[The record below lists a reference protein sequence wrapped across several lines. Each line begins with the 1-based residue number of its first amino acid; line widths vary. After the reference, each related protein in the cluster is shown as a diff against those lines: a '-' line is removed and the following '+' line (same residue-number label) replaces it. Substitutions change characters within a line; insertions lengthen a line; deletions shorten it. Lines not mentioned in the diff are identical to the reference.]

1 MADKKTDGTV
11 KRIRDLLRHPAAS
24 VTLAWVVLVIIML
37 MVSPGFGTWSNVV
50 SIATNVSVLAI
61 LSMGLMFV
69 MVSGG
74 IDLSVGS
81 LLGLTGVV
89 IYLLAGPVGL
99 PIWLAALLGLVFSAG
114 VGMLITGSI
123 IAVTGIPA
131 FVVTLGGLVAFSGLA
146 GVLTGGRTNTLPDV
160 GIVGWLGSGTIGSV
174 PVAPLVMLVVFAIT
188 AWVLRS
194 TWLGRELYAVGGNQE
209 AARLSGVN
217 VIRVKM
223 IAYGLAGLFAGV
235 AAIVQIG
242 RFRGAVPPTAG
253 SGLELTAIAALLL
266 GGVALSGGSGG
277 AGGAL
282 VGVLFLATVQ
292 NALDL
297 LGVSNYWKDVV
308 TGSILVIAM
317 MLTTVRRSK
326 KNKNPVSRPPA
337 EQHQAPERS
346 LASAQLV

>member
-1 MADKKTDGTV
+1 MVEKKSNGNAARV
-11 KRIRDLLRHPAAS
+11 KELMRRPAAS
-24 VTLAWVVLVIIML
+24 VTIAWILLVIVML
-37 MVSPGFGTWSNVV
+37 TVSPTFGTWNNIV
-50 SIATNVSVLAI
+50 SIATNTSVLAI
-61 LSMGLMFV
+61 LSMGMMFV

-74 IDLSVGS
+74 IDLSLGS
-81 LLGLTGVV
+81 LLGLSGVV
-89 IYLLAGPVGL
+89 VYLLGGPLGL
-99 PIWLAALLGLVFSAG
+99 PIWLAALLGIAFSAA
-114 VGMLITGSI
+114 VGLLITGTI
-123 IAVTGIPA
+123 IARTGLPA
-131 FVVTLGGLVAFSGLA
+131 FVVTLGGLVAFSGVA
-146 GVLTGGRTNTLPDV
+146 GVLTGGRTNTLPDI
-160 GIVGWLGSGTIGSV
+160 GIVGWLGSGSIGPV
-174 PVAPLVMLVVFAIT
+174 PVAPLVMIVVFAVTTWI
-188 AWVLRS
+188 LRS

-217 VIRVKM
+217 IVRVKT

-235 AAIVQIG
+235 AAVVQIG

-253 SGLELTAIAALLL
+253 SGMELVAIAALLL

-277 AGGAL
+277 AGGAF

-326 KNKNPVSRPPA
+326 KNKRSAQQALSEPPT
-337 EQHQAPERS
+337 PERKPEPVQP
-346 LASAQLV
+346 A

>member
-1 MADKKTDGTV
+1 MVEKISNDTGVRVAA
-11 KRIRDLLRHPAAS
+11 LLKHPAAS
-24 VTLAWVVLVIIML
+24 VTIAWVLLVVVML
-37 MVSPGFGTWSNVV
+37 FVSPAFGTWNNII
-50 SIATNVSVLAI
+50 SIATNTSVLAI
-61 LSMGLMFV
+61 LSMGMMFV

-74 IDLSVGS
+74 IDLSLGS
-81 LLGLTGVV
+81 LLGLSGVM
-89 IYLLAGPVGL
+89 IYVFGGPLGL
-99 PIWLAALLGLVFSAG
+99 PIWLAALLGILFATA
-114 VGMLITGSI
+114 VGLFITGTI
-123 IAVTGIPA
+123 IAKTGLPA

-146 GVLTGGRTNTLPDV
+146 GVITVGRTNTLPEV
-160 GIVGWLGSGTIGSV
+160 GIIGWLGSGFIGPV
-174 PVAPLVMLVVFAIT
+174 PVAPLVMIVVFVIT
-188 AWVLRS
+188 TWILRF

-217 VIRVKM
+217 IVRVKI
-223 IAYGLAGLFAGV
+223 IAYGLAGAFAGL
-235 AAIVQIG
+235 ASIVQIG

-253 SGLELTAIAALLL
+253 SGMELVAIAALLL

-277 AGGAL
+277 AGGAF

-326 KNKNPVSRPPA
+326 KNKKTTQQTLTETTALERNSEPV
-337 EQHQAPERS
+337 RS
-346 LASAQLV
+346 A

>member
-1 MADKKTDGTV
+1 MVEKEADGTANRV
-11 KRIRDLLRHPAAS
+11 KQLLRHPAAS
-24 VTLAWVVLVIIML
+24 VTIAWVVLVIVML
-37 MVSPGFGTWSNVV
+37 FASPGFGTWSNIV
-50 SIATNVSVLAI
+50 SIATNTAVLAI
-61 LSMGLMFV
+61 LAMGVMFV

-81 LLGLTGVV
+81 LLGLTGVM
-89 IYLLAGPVGL
+89 IYLFADPMGL
-99 PIWLAALLGLVFSAG
+99 PIWLAALLGIVFSTA
-114 VGMLITGSI
+114 VGFFLTGGI
-123 IAVTGIPA
+123 IAKTGLPA

-146 GVLTGGRTNTLPDV
+146 GVLTGGRTNTLTDI
-160 GIVGWLGSGTIGSV
+160 GIVGWLGSGTIGPV
-174 PVAPLVMLVVFAIT
+174 PVAPLVMFVMFGIT
-188 AWVLRS
+188 TWILRS

-217 VIRVKM
+217 VVRVKM
-223 IAYGLAGLFAGV
+223 IAYGLAGTFVGV

-253 SGLELTAIAALLL
+253 SGMELLAIAALLL

-277 AGGAL
+277 AGGAF

-317 MLTTVRRSK
+317 LLTTVRRAK
-326 KNKNPVSRPPA
+326 KNKKHTPQPPP
-337 EQHQAPERS
+337 EIQAAGQGLE
-346 LASAQLV
+346 SARQA